1 MNSPAEPPAMPK
13 GLTDKAISIAL
24 AVLYTKEIWY
34 TIGGFI
40 GLIMI
45 CHWGSVVLSKC
56 IQWSKTPIDDVERR
70 SLAARRGRTSLRR
83 LPLALVN
90 LWRVMAF
97 RCTLRIGK
105 SYSLCLSDV
114 FCTMAYMAVIFTF
127 ALLNTTDLEGKIFDV
142 KFYSNRAGGLAA
154 VQFPLITALGTKNN
168 VISLLTG
175 VSYEKLNN
183 LHRMAARVLFVL
195 LWIHAGPKFA
205 AGITSAEASE
215 QWLQFGF
222 LAGFGFAALIV
233 ISLRPVRAAAY
244 EFFFYTH
251 FALAF
256 LILLGGYFHL
266 AEFKLQ
272 KYIWP
277 SFLVW
282 GLDRFIRLAR
292 VLYFKLTPY
301 IVARPEI
308 TSAGI
313 ETKAYAEP
321 LTPDLVRLCVPRPPG
336 FSWSP
341 GQVAYVIV
349 PSISRLP
356 IEAHPFTI
364 ASLCD
369 SEMEKQSPLSEK
381 GREHWSDLVFLINA
395 QAGFTKRL
403 ANHAS
408 KGRQD
413 PLTVLIDGPYGH
425 SPDLSGS
432 DELVVVAG
440 GTGISYALPMLLAA
454 AKKGTCR
461 RVLFI
466 WSIRDPSHL
475 RWVAPALMKA
485 ISMAPARMS
494 MSISVYITSST
505 KLDLPKLLDTFDSD
519 AQSLRSSFN
528 RSEESVFTE
537 KKLGGGPSVSGLL
550 DLHAVQI
557 SYGRPNFDSILYDEM
572 LNADGH
578 MTVGVCGSQAIAR
591 AVRSALKVNPF
602 AGANGVLK
610 GGPSVTLHVES
621 FGYA

>member
-1 MNSPAEPPAMPK
+1 MNSPAGSPAMPK
-13 GLTDKAISIAL
+13 GPTDKTIRVAL
-24 AVLYTKEIWY
+24 AVLYSKEIWY
-34 TIGGFI
+34 TMGGSI
-40 GLIMI
+40 ALIMI

-56 IQWSKTPIDDVERR
+56 THWSRTPIDDVERR
-70 SLAARRGRTSLRR
+70 SIAARRGSTSLRR

-97 RCTLRIGK
+97 RCTIQIGK
-105 SYSLCLSDV
+105 SYSLCLADV
-114 FCTMAYMAVIFTF
+114 FCTMAYIAVIFTF
-127 ALLNTTDLEGKIFDV
+127 ALVNTTDLKGKMFDV
-142 KFYSNRAGGLAA
+142 GYYSNRAGGLAA

-195 LWIHAGPKFA
+195 LWIHAGTKFA
-205 AGITSAEASE
+205 GGVTVAEAE
-215 QWLQFGF
+215 PWLQFGF
-222 LAGFGFAALIV
+222 LAGFGFVALIV
-233 ISLRPVRAAAY
+233 ISLRPVRTAAY

-251 FALAF
+251 FALVF

-282 GLDRFIRLAR
+282 GLDRFIRLMR
-292 VLYFKLTPY
+292 VVFFKLAPY
-301 IVARPEI
+301 VVARPTV
-308 TSAGI
+308 TSAGL
-313 ETKAYAEP
+313 EATAYAEL
-321 LTPDLVRLCVPRPPG
+321 LTPGLVRLRVPRPPG
-336 FSWSP
+336 FTWSP

-364 ASLCD
+364 ASVCD
-369 SEMEKQSPLSEK
+369 NEMEKRSSLSEK
-381 GREHWSDLVFLINA
+381 GREHWSDVVFLING
-395 QAGFTKRL
+395 QKGFTKRL
-403 ANHAS
+403 ADHAA
-408 KGRQD
+408 KGRQE
-413 PLTVLIDGPYGH
+413 PLTVLIDGPYGN

-432 DELVVVAG
+432 DVLVVVAG
-440 GTGISYALPMLLAA
+440 GAGISYALPMLLAA
-454 AKKGTCR
+454 AKAGTCR
-461 RVLFI
+461 RVLLI
-466 WSIRDPSHL
+466 WSIRDSSHI
-475 RWVAPALMKA
+475 RWATPVLMKA
-485 ISMAPARMS
+485 IAMAPHT
-494 MSISVYITSST
+494 MSISVAIHITSPV
-505 KLDLPKLLDTFDSD
+505 KLDLPRLLDTFDSD
-519 AQSLRSSFN
+519 ARSLHSQFS

-537 KKLGGGPSVSGLL
+537 KKLEGGPSVSGLF

-578 MTVGVCGSQAIAR
+578 MTVGVCGSQAVAR
-591 AVRSALKVNPF
+591 AVRSALRVNPF
-602 AGANGVLK
+602 AGGNSVIK